1 MSRNFVM
8 VSKKNISF
16 VGRLAAGAGL
26 TGNAVAKAI
35 GVGRQTYYYWLKPG
49 TSINF
54 AHLVR
59 LKRFFGLTWAQLGEL
74 IDEDLAAKEANK
86 KRLKAGKTAKDRA
99 RIH

>member
-1 MSRNFVM
+1 M
-8 VSKKNISF
+8 VSKKNIGF
-16 VGRLAAGAGL
+16 VGRLAERAGM

-54 AHLVR
+54 AHLTR
-59 LKRFFGLTWAQLGEL
+59 LRRFFGLSWESLGEL
-74 IDEDLAAKEANK
+74 IDQDMAAKEA
-86 KRLKAGKTAKDRA
+86 RLKRPKTGKTAKDRD